1 MKNVLVSPLD
11 WGFGHATRCIPIIR
25 ELLLRGCRVFIA
37 GSGPSLLLLRNE
49 LRNEFPSLTFFS
61 ITGYQP
67 VYSSGKNMVWAIAK
81 QVPKFVRTI
90 RAEHNEVEE
99 LIERHKIDLVISDN
113 RYGCWS
119 RKALSIVI
127 THQINILMPPT
138 MAWLSR
144 LVDVTNERL
153 LKKFSV
159 CWIPDFPDM
168 ENSLSGVLGHKKGQA
183 PKIRYIG
190 PLSRFSGKE
199 RTDHK
204 YDLVCILSGP
214 EPQRELLEKIIQE
227 QVKNLSIRFLMIR
240 GVMSSNGKASSEVDF
255 LNSEALQTVISES
268 SVIIARSG
276 YSMIMDLATLG
287 KKAIFIPTPGQTE
300 QEYLADRWQKKGVAY
315 SMPQQAIDIKNALIK
330 CQHYTGF
337 QKILSDGNTLLS
349 DALNSVL

>member
-1 MKNVLVSPLD
+1 MKNVMVTPLD

-25 ELLLRGCRVFIA
+25 ELILRGCSVFIA
-37 GSGPSLLLLRNE
+37 GSGPSLML

-61 ITGYQP
+61 ITGYHP
-67 VYSSGKNMVWAIAK
+67 VYSSGRNMVWTVAR
-81 QVPKFVRTI
+81 QVPKFVRAI
-90 RAEHNEVEE
+90 RAEHNEVEA
-99 LIERHKIDLVISDN
+99 LIERHKIDLIISDN

-119 RKALSIVI
+119 KKALSIVI

-144 LVDVTNERL
+144 LLDVINQRL

-168 ENSLSGVLGHKKGQA
+168 ENSLSGVLGHKKEQR
-183 PKIRYIG
+183 PEIRYIG
-190 PLSRFSGKE
+190 PLSRFSSKE
-199 RTDHK
+199 KADHK

-214 EPQRELLEKIIQE
+214 EPQRTILEKIIQE
-227 QVKNLSIRFLMIR
+227 QAKNLSIRFLMIR

-255 LNSEALQTVISES
+255 LNSEALETVILES

-300 QEYLADRWQKKGVAY
+300 QEYLADRWLQKGVAY

-330 CQHYTGF
+330 SQHYTGF
-337 QKILSDGNTLLS
+337 QKISNDEKTLLS
-349 DALNSVL
+349 DALKLVL